1 MWIATVRTGLYKSNS
16 RAVNQVSHGVQF
28 VISIQA
34 TNSSLHNITSSYMYA
49 RRSIRERSVTIGIV
63 LLGNVLVGLVTRDL
77 TFSPQSKRKHGCPVN
92 IRDQVMTRCS

>member
-1 MWIATVRTGLYKSNS
+1 
-16 RAVNQVSHGVQF
+16 
-28 VISIQA
+28 
-34 TNSSLHNITSSYMYA
+34 MYA